1 MNLVSN
7 FKKFFRGDNY
17 ANILILLLAIWI
29 IVSILM
35 IYSTQFT
42 KTITVKEKYIKPQGK
57 NGSRY
62 RIIDENGN
70 NYELTDSIFLLEFDS
85 ADDYSKLQKG
95 KTYKVYGYWFRFP
108 ILSWF
113 PRIYKIE

>member
-1 MNLVSN
+1 MNLVSKL
-7 FKKFFRGDNY
+7 KKFFREDNY
-17 ANILILLLAIWI
+17 ANILILLLVIWI
-29 IVSILM
+29 ICSILM

-42 KTITVKEKYIKPQGK
+42 KTITIKEKYVKPQGRY
-57 NGSRY
+57 GSRY

-85 ADDYSKLQKG
+85 ADDYSKLQEG

-113 PRIYKIE
+113 PRIYAL

>member
-17 ANILILLLAIWI
+17 VNILILLLVIWI
-29 IVSILM
+29 IGSILM
-35 IYSTQFT
+35 IYSTTFT
-42 KTITVKEKYIKPQGK
+42 KTITIKEKYVKPSK
-57 NGSRY
+57 KSTY

-70 NYELTDSIFLLEFDS
+70 NYELADSIFLLEFDS
-85 ADDYSKLQKG
+85 ADDYSKLEEG

-108 ILSWF
+108 MLSWF